1 MCLGLTP
8 SMGMSSFAGNAGTKM
23 LMLLLNETKRGYML
37 EAADPIRGWRIGI
50 EARRDFPGGPVV
62 KSPPSNA
69 GDTGQVTKILH
80 ATEQLSP
87 HTTTT
92 EPVHPGAHEP
102 QLEKTMCHNT
112 DPVQPK

>member
-1 MCLGLTP
+1 
-8 SMGMSSFAGNAGTKM
+8 
-23 LMLLLNETKRGYML
+23 MLLLNDTKRGYIL

-80 ATEQLSP
+80 AMEQLSP

-92 EPVHPGAHEP
+92 EPVEP
-102 QLEKTMCHNT
+102 TSHNWRRPCAIT
-112 DPVQPK
+112 QTQCSQNK